1 MQYSA
6 SRYQMWLL
14 TLHCRSNNSDLA
26 RNHYV
31 HLTEKSRKKV
41 RWPKEGETASNK
53 RKHSEDRAENIPFQR
68 SRPGFLPGTQNF
80 VPVLANTGSCVVSV
94 YAWTSG
100 SEAQRGGEDVGMLT
114 SASQRFNWET
124 SVVRLTNNGLS
135 NLEETPRHVTC
146 CQEAC
151 VL

>member
-41 RWPKEGETASNK
+41 CLCT
-53 RKHSEDRAENIPFQR
+53 
-68 SRPGFLPGTQNF
+68 PGVLILYVCIF
-80 VPVLANTGSCVVSV
+80 VIMECVSV
-94 YAWTSG
+94 
-100 SEAQRGGEDVGMLT
+100 
-114 SASQRFNWET
+114 
-124 SVVRLTNNGLS
+124 
-135 NLEETPRHVTC
+135 C
-146 CQEAC
+146 AC
-151 VL
+151 VCVCVYAL